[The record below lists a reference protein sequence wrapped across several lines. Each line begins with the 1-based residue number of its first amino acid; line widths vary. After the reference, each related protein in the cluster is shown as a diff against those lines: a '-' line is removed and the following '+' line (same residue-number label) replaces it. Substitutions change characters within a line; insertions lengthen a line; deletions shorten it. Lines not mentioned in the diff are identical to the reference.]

1 MIVSAGLRSRIL
13 SCWFLLACFLAAY
26 SARALEG
33 FSFVGKH
40 ALKLDEP
47 THMLVL
53 GNRSIVIHDESSRA
67 FVFYDAAFKE
77 TSRVSLDAQL
87 GYSMKSPEAIIFD
100 TSREQIF
107 ALDAKRKLI
116 HVFRSDGN
124 LARSI
129 DLNIDRPVRLSDPS
143 AMAIDGSGRIFI
155 GDEDEDNIKVFSMEG
170 MYLFSLQIRPTLK
183 DSKPSFEPTD
193 MVVLPDGSLAV
204 LETDRRCLQTFSRR
218 GFFPARRL
226 LEGEYRRLAKLIATR
241 AGEFISFDSREQ
253 KIYKWNSAGKLT
265 GLFGTKGTGR
275 GGFRELV
282 DIACD
287 REGNILTL
295 DRDSREIQ
303 IFAFQT
309 PAIPLEGSTPSPLY
323 SVSPRSAD
331 KLALR
336 LVAMLPQAL
345 IYFDSA
351 KKEVHTRSGED
362 HHIFK
367 NDEFKDIS
375 TAHMSPDRL
384 YLFDRS
390 RRKVYAFRTDDQ
402 QLDFEFGRARG
413 NSGLDDV
420 VRILPG
426 SEGTTLYLADTGDTK
441 IKVFS
446 KDGIFATSFGTRGKK
461 ESAQIGHLSDMAWFD
476 EKLAVLDDARKM
488 IHLYDA
494 NGRLINNIRLRL
506 PSAKAKLTSLTT
518 DPNGFLMVLDERNA
532 TVYVVDKDGEI
543 TFTFGSGGK
552 RNVDWRSPESFMIDA
567 DGILR
572 LFDAG
577 PEARL
582 LTYAV
587 RTPGTLSQVEAA
599 IAANYRVTV
608 EKGLEP
614 YLAALR
620 AGNLSP
626 SSTHGRAMQ
635 LAVRADTRFAGTF
648 MTDTLRHRAEVFL
661 RDYLKRN
668 PGEADVRIALA
679 EDLTRQLRTEEA
691 IALLSVD
698 RKEHRDARCEALL
711 SSYREEL
718 EESGRAK
725 SVVSISDCKV
735 PVMLAALCQNYYDT
749 PVIKLTL
756 SNKGGKP
763 TSPGKALF
771 LAKAIMDNP
780 TETPVPALE
789 PFSSI
794 TVDLRATL
802 NRDVLTYVEATRIA
816 GQVQVQFDNGSPDS
830 KPSRNVGFQLMGR
843 NAIDWKQQGM
853 ISCFIMP
860 NDPDIQLFSSRALK
874 TAEGETIQA
883 DMDEHLYKAL
893 TLFDAVQSVGIFYTP
908 DPTQPFNF
916 SKFSGEGLIDSVQ
929 FPRETLMRQSGD
941 CDDLSVL
948 YASLLEGVGIPTL
961 LVTTPGHI
969 FVAFALKNADEAVD
983 SLGLSRDLLL
993 EYKGEQFVP
1002 VETVLLGG
1010 PFITAWRVAANT
1022 VTKYR
1027 ATDEIGFIDLSEAR
1041 KEYKTVSLPPHNQ
1054 KVPVPVKS
1062 SLGILLKRE
1071 LGALNLKQV
1080 EKRLAV
1086 YKEWLVRDPDNVN
1099 LLILLARTYGEVGI
1113 FGVAHEYA
1121 DRAMKLDTKS
1131 TVPHQVLGNLAFMQ
1145 NDYVRATDWYLKAD
1159 KLEHTAGIQINLALS
1174 YLKNG
1179 QLVAARRAYA
1189 EAKKLGA
1196 ELAGSHP
1203 ELAQLLE

>member
-1 MIVSAGLRSRIL
+1 MACCLAPHSGL
-13 SCWFLLACFLAAY
+13 
-26 SARALEG
+26 ALEG

-40 ALKLDEP
+40 SLELREP

-53 GNRSIVIHDESSRA
+53 DNRSVVIHDQSSRSL
-67 FVFYDAAFKE
+67 VFFNPAFKE
-77 TSRVSLDAQL
+77 TSRVSLDTQL
-87 GYSMKSPEAIIFD
+87 GYAMKSLRAIAFD
-100 TSREQIF
+100 ASREQIF
-107 ALDAKRKLI
+107 ALDAGKKLI
-116 HVFRSDGN
+116 HVFGLDGG

-129 DLNIDRPVRLSDPS
+129 DLNIDRPVRLSKPS
-143 AMAIDGSGRIFI
+143 TMAIDGNGRIFI
-155 GDEDEDNIKVFSMEG
+155 GDEDRDNVKVFSMEG
-170 MYLFSLQIRPTLK
+170 MYLFSLQKRPSLK
-183 DSKPSFEPTD
+183 VSKPSFEPTD
-193 MVVLPDGSLAV
+193 MVVLPNGSLAV
-204 LETDRRCLQTFSRR
+204 LEARGRCLQTFSRT
-218 GFFPARRL
+218 GFFPSRRL
-226 LEGEYRRLAKLIATR
+226 LEGKYRDLAKLIATR
-241 AGEFISFDSREQ
+241 SGEFISFDSREQ
-253 KIYKWNSAGKLT
+253 KVYKWDSAGKLT
-265 GLFGTKGTGR
+265 GLFGTKGKGR

-309 PAIPLEGSTPSPLY
+309 PATPLEGSTPTPLY
-323 SVSPRSAD
+323 SVSPKSVD
-331 KLALR
+331 KLAIKP
-336 LVAMLPQAL
+336 VAILPQAL
-345 IYFDSA
+345 IYFDPG
-351 KKEVHTRSGED
+351 KKEVHTRSGEV
-362 HHIFK
+362 HLVFK
-367 NDEFKDIS
+367 NDEFKAVS
-375 TAHMSPDRL
+375 AAHMSPERL

-390 RRKVYAFRTDDQ
+390 RRKIYAYRIDNQ
-402 QLDFEFGRARG
+402 QLDFEFGRTRG
-413 NSGLDDV
+413 DGGLDDV

-426 SEGTTLYLADTGDTK
+426 SEGTTLYLADVGDTN

-446 KDGIFATSFGTRGKK
+446 KDGIFATSFGTKGDK
-461 ESAQIGHLSDMAWFD
+461 ERASIGHLSDMVWYD
-476 EKLAVLDDARKM
+476 GKLAVLDDTRKM
-488 IHLYDA
+488 IHLYDE
-494 NGRLINNIRLRL
+494 NGRHITNIRLQL
-506 PSAKAKLTSLTT
+506 QSSKSELTSLAT
-518 DPNGFLMVLDERNA
+518 DPNGFLMVLDERNSA
-532 TVYVVDKDGEI
+532 IYVVDKDGRI
-543 TFTFGSGGK
+543 TFMFGSGGK
-552 RNVDWRSPESFMIDA
+552 RAMDWRCPERFMIDP

-572 LFDAG
+572 LFDAE

-582 LTYAV
+582 LSYAV
-587 RTPGTLSQVEAA
+587 LTPGTLSQVEAA
-599 IAANYRVTV
+599 IAATHRVTV
-608 EKGLEP
+608 EKELEP

-620 AGNLSP
+620 DGDLSP
-626 SSTHGRAMQ
+626 SSTTHGRAVQ
-635 LAVRADTRFAGTF
+635 LAVRADTKFAGTF
-648 MTDTLRHRAEVFL
+648 LTDTLRQRAEVFL

-668 PGEADVRIALA
+668 PAEAGVRIALA
-679 EDLTRQLRTEEA
+679 EDLHRQLRTEEA
-691 IALLSVD
+691 IALISVD
-698 RKEHRDARCEALL
+698 KKEHRDARCEALL
-711 SSYREEL
+711 SRYREEL
-718 EESGRAK
+718 EESGQAK
-725 SVVSISDCKV
+725 AVVSISKCEV
-735 PVMLAALCQNYYDT
+735 PVLLAALCQNYYDK

-756 SNKGGKP
+756 SNDGGKP

-789 PFSSI
+789 PFSSTTI
-794 TVDLRATL
+794 DLKATL

-816 GQVQVQFDNGSPDS
+816 GQVQVQFDNEADDTKLS
-830 KPSRNVGFQLMGR
+830 KNVGFQLMGR

-860 NDPDIQLFSSRALK
+860 NDPDIQLFASRSLK

-883 DMDEHLYKAL
+883 DMDDHLYKAL

-916 SKFSGEGLIDSVQ
+916 SKFSEGGLIDSVQ

-948 YASLLEGVGIPTL
+948 YASLLESVGIPTL
-961 LVTTPGHI
+961 LVTSPGHI
-969 FVAFALKNADEAVD
+969 FVAFALKDADEAVD

-993 EYKGEQFVP
+993 EYKGQQFVP

-1027 ATDEIGFIDLSEAR
+1027 ATDEIGFIDINEAR

-1054 KVPVPVKS
+1054 KVPIPLKG

-1099 LLILLARTYGEVGI
+1099 LLILLARAYGEVGI
-1113 FGVAHEYA
+1113 FDVAREYA

-1145 NDYVRATDWYLKAD
+1145 NDYARATEWYLKAD
-1159 KLEHTAGIQINLALS
+1159 KLEHTAAVQINLALS

-1179 QLVAARRAYA
+1179 ELVAARRAYA
-1189 EAKKLGA
+1189 EAKKLDA